1 LKKTAIIVIAIVF
14 ALVVTTIGVG
24 CKATTE
30 TTAAATTAAATTAAA
45 TTAAAE
51 TTAAA
56 TTAAPKKDI
65 EIVFVHKLL
74 GIPWIFRETTG
85 VEKAAKDLG
94 IKASLTAPQTSGDVV
109 QQVKIVEDLVARGVS
124 GIVVVPV
131 DPASMV
137 SVFKKAKEKGI
148 VVITSESENQEGVDF
163 DIEPFNNFEYGKW
176 QMDQLVKYMGPK
188 GNIACFTGELPPG
201 TPALNTWIDGALA
214 QAKEKYPDIKEVTER
229 LAMRDDAELTY
240 NLTLDL
246 INTYPELTG
255 IFTTG
260 ASGAPGAAKAVEE
273 KKLNDKISVGGTS
286 IPSMCGQYLDSG
298 ALDFISAWDPAALGY
313 SLVASVYAMINGQ
326 MLTDGQD
333 VPQLGKITL
342 APYTKGTGT
351 NVYGQAQ
358 ASWDKNTYKGED
370 GKPLF

>member
-1 LKKTAIIVIAIVF
+1 LKKIALIAMVVVLAIV
-14 ALVVTTIGVG
+14 LTSIGVG
-24 CKATTE
+24 CKTT
-30 TTAAATTAAATTAAA
+30 TTAE
-45 TTAAAE
+45 TAAAE

-56 TTAAPKKDI
+56 AETAAAETAAETEAAKKDI

-85 VEKAAKDLG
+85 VELAAKELG
-94 IKASLTAPQTSGDVV
+94 IKASLTAPQKSGDVV
-109 QQVKIVEDLVARGVS
+109 EQVKVVEDLVARGVD

-137 SVFKKAKEKGI
+137 PVFEKAREKGI
-148 VVITSESENQEGVDF
+148 VVITSESENQPGVDY
-163 DIEPFNNFEYGKW
+163 DVEPFNNFEYGKW
-176 QMDQLVKYMGPK
+176 QMDQLVQFMGDK

-201 TPALNTWIDGALA
+201 TPALNLWIDGALA

-240 NLTLDL
+240 NLSIDL
-246 INTYPELTG
+246 ISTYPELTG

-273 KKLNDKISVGGTS
+273 KGKIGKIFVGGTS
-286 IPSMCGQYLDSG
+286 IPSMTAQYLDSG
-298 ALDFISAWDPAALGY
+298 ALSFCSAWDPADLGY
-313 SLVASVYAMINGQ
+313 SLVAFVNSLINGETF
-326 MLTDGQD
+326 TDGQD
-333 VPQLGKITL
+333 IPHLGKITM
-342 APYTKGTGT
+342 APYSTGTGT

-358 ASWDKNTYKGED
+358 KYWTKDTYKGED
-370 GKPLF
+370 GQPLF